1 MTTHRLSLLREEYE
15 TTSITLEDLCVYH
28 GVLLKELKGYKT
40 WKKLAT
46 IAEGPDF
53 SHLLVSEIEPE
64 VPALEEASVEPSI
77 EEVAQASTPPTTTQA
92 TILPV
97 IDNDTDIVE
106 EIRADIK
113 TCKRLAMA
121 RCKEFL
127 TNDAKFAEV
136 KEIKDIVSI
145 VNDIDKSMQVVK
157 VVDGATVNVYI
168 NNLINNFRD
177 DC

>member
-15 TTSITLEDLCVYH
+15 TSSITIDELCLYH
-28 GVLLKELKGYKT
+28 GVLLKELKGYKN
-40 WKKLAT
+40 WKKRAD
-46 IAEGPDF
+46 IEEVDV
-53 SHLLVSEIEPE
+53 SHLLVSELSEPIPTIAE
-64 VPALEEASVEPSI
+64 VEPVI
-77 EEVAQASTPPTTTQA
+77 EEVPQVSTTPITAQTTPQ
-92 TILPV
+92 LPAV
-97 IDNDTDIVE
+97 IDNDLDIIE

-127 TNDAKFAEV
+127 TNDARFAEV
-136 KEIKDIVSI
+136 KEIKDVVSI
-145 VNDIDKSMQVVK
+145 VNDIDKSLQVVK
-157 VVDGATVNVYI
+157 VADGATVNVYI

>member
-15 TTSITLEDLCVYH
+15 TSSITIDELCLYH
-28 GVLLKELKGYKT
+28 GVLLKELKGYKN
-40 WKKLAT
+40 WKKRAD
-46 IAEGPDF
+46 IEEVDV
-53 SHLLVSEIEPE
+53 SHLLVSELPE
-64 VPALEEASVEPSI
+64 QVTIIAEVEPVI
-77 EEVAQASTPPTTTQA
+77 EEVPQVSTIPITAQTTPQ
-92 TILPV
+92 LPAV
-97 IDNDTDIVE
+97 IDNDSDIIE

-127 TNDAKFAEV
+127 TNDARFAEV
-136 KEIKDIVSI
+136 KEIKDVVSI
-145 VNDIDKSMQVVK
+145 VNDIDKSLQVVK
-157 VVDGATVNVYI
+157 VADGATVNVYI

>member
-15 TTSITLEDLCVYH
+15 TSNITIDELCLYH
-28 GVLLKELKGYKT
+28 GVLLKELKGYKN
-40 WKKLAT
+40 WKKRAD
-46 IAEGPDF
+46 IEEVDV
-53 SHLLVSEIEPE
+53 SHLLVSELPVTTIAE
-64 VPALEEASVEPSI
+64 VEPVI
-77 EEVAQASTPPTTTQA
+77 EDVQQTTPPIIQPQA
-92 TILPV
+92 TTLPAV
-97 IDNDTDIVE
+97 IDNDSDIIE

-113 TCKRLAMA
+113 ACKRLAMA

-136 KEIKDIVSI
+136 KEIKDVVSI
-145 VNDIDKSMQVVK
+145 VNDIDKSLQVVK
-157 VVDGATVNVYI
+157 VADGATVNVYI

>member
-15 TTSITLEDLCVYH
+15 TSSITIDELCLYH
-28 GVLLKELKGYKT
+28 GVLLKELKGYKN
-40 WKKLAT
+40 WKKKAD
-46 IAEGPDF
+46 IEEVDV
-53 SHLLVSEIEPE
+53 SHLLVSELSEPIPTIAE
-64 VPALEEASVEPSI
+64 VEPVI
-77 EEVAQASTPPTTTQA
+77 EEVPQVSTTPITTQ
-92 TILPV
+92 TTPQLPAV
-97 IDNDTDIVE
+97 IDNDSDIIE

-127 TNDAKFAEV
+127 TNDARFAEV
-136 KEIKDIVSI
+136 KEIKDVVSI
-145 VNDIDKSMQVVK
+145 VNDIDKSLQVVK
-157 VVDGATVNVYI
+157 VADGATVNVYI

>member
-15 TTSITLEDLCVYH
+15 TSSITIDELCLYH
-28 GVLLKELKGYKT
+28 GVLLKELKGYKN
-40 WKKLAT
+40 WKKRAD
-46 IAEGPDF
+46 IEEVDV
-53 SHLLVSEIEPE
+53 SHLLVSELPEPIPTIAE
-64 VPALEEASVEPSI
+64 VEPVI
-77 EEVAQASTPPTTTQA
+77 EEVPQVSTTPITAQTTPQ
-92 TILPV
+92 LPAV
-97 IDNDTDIVE
+97 IDNGLDIIE

-136 KEIKDIVSI
+136 KEIKDVVSI
-145 VNDIDKSMQVVK
+145 VNDIDKSLQVVK
-157 VVDGATVNVYI
+157 VADGATVNVYI

>member
-1 MTTHRLSLLREEYE
+1 MTAHRLSLLREEYE
-15 TTSITLEDLCVYH
+15 TTSITIDELCLYH
-28 GVLLKELKGYKT
+28 GVLLKELKGYKN
-40 WKKLAT
+40 WKKHAN
-46 IAEGPDF
+46 IEEVDV
-53 SHLLVSEIEPE
+53 SHLLVSEVEEPQAP
-64 VPALEEASVEPSI
+64 VLEDDPVI
-77 EEVAQASTPPTTTQA
+77 EEVPKASTPPIITTTQA
-92 TILPV
+92 TTLPAV

-127 TNDAKFAEV
+127 INDAKFAEV
-136 KEIKDIVSI
+136 KELKDIVSI
-145 VNDIDKSMQVVK
+145 VNDIDKSLQVVK
-157 VVDGATVNVYI
+157 VADGPTVSVYI

>member
-15 TTSITLEDLCVYH
+15 TSSITIDELCLYH
-28 GVLLKELKGYKT
+28 GVLLKELKGYKN
-40 WKKLAT
+40 WKKRAN
-46 IAEGPDF
+46 IEEVDV
-53 SHLLVSEIEPE
+53 SHLLVSELPEPVTTIAE
-64 VPALEEASVEPSI
+64 VEPVI
-77 EEVAQASTPPTTTQA
+77 EEVPQTTTPSITQPQA
-92 TILPV
+92 TTLPTV
-97 IDNDTDIVE
+97 IDNDSDIIE

-136 KEIKDIVSI
+136 KEIKDVVSI
-145 VNDIDKSMQVVK
+145 VNDIDKSLQVVK
-157 VVDGATVNVYI
+157 VADGATVNVYI

>member
-15 TTSITLEDLCVYH
+15 TSSITIDELCLYH
-28 GVLLKELKGYKT
+28 GVLLKELKGYKN
-40 WKKLAT
+40 WKKRT
-46 IAEGPDF
+46 DIEEVDV
-53 SHLLVSEIEPE
+53 SHLLVSEIEEPTQIAE
-64 VPALEEASVEPSI
+64 VEPVI
-77 EEVAQASTPPTTTQA
+77 EEVPNTTPPPPMPQVTQPQ
-92 TILPV
+92 LPAV
-97 IDNDTDIVE
+97 IDNNSDIIE

-136 KEIKDIVSI
+136 KEIKDVVSI
-145 VNDIDKSMQVVK
+145 VNDIDKSLQVVK
-157 VVDGATVNVYI
+157 VADGATVNVYI
-168 NNLINNFRD
+168 NNLFNNFRD